1 MNAAGSDGSSTRDA
15 LSSAYWSDHTRLTD
29 MTSRNLTQRT
39 ASGVAWI
46 TAFQVSRQVLQVIS
60 VSVLARRVPPAAY
73 GLIAMA
79 VLVTSLLETIRDAGT
94 GQALIRER
102 EMSDE
107 IASTVFWLNVL
118 LGGAVT
124 LLVVLASYPAARFF
138 HEPQITRVLQVL
150 SISFFLGAMSVVPT
164 ALLNR
169 AMEFRKL
176 AVAQTAGAVCG
187 TIVAITVALAGGKVW
202 SLVAG
207 TLFTVFTTTIA
218 VWIYAPVH
226 IKFVFLRDPAR
237 RILSFGLNLS
247 GFHIFNYFSRNADNL
262 LVGKFLGSVA
272 LGYYQMGYMLMT
284 YPLQNFT
291 LMVAQVVYP
300 AMAKFHEDHARV
312 RAAYLRT
319 SALVALVTLPIMLGM
334 GVTAPS
340 FVRVFL
346 GPRWAPVAALLAV
359 FAPLGA
365 MQSIYATV
373 GVIYNIQG
381 RTDLQ
386 FRWMMFASVWYVMSF
401 IVGLRWGILGVATS
415 YAIVW
420 TLLMVPSFLIPF
432 RLIQLSGKSFLRTL
446 WPTIWMSLAMAA
458 CAGAW
463 TLTLHRFGIV
473 NPFVDLLTTVL
484 VGITV
489 YVGLVLMYKPPVLAE
504 LATVLEGTSYR
515 AVQSIG
521 RRLPRGRANVATVDE
536 LSAPVAT
543 RE

>member
-1 MNAAGSDGSSTRDA
+1 MTTTR
-15 LSSAYWSDHTRLTD
+15 T
-29 MTSRNLTQRT
+29 LTQRT

-46 TAFQVSRQVLQVIS
+46 TAFQVARQVLQVVS
-60 VSVLARRVPPAAY
+60 VSVLARHVPPAAY

-79 VLVTSLLETIRDAGT
+79 FLVTSLLETIRDAGT
-94 GQALIRER
+94 GSAMIRER
-102 EMSDE
+102 EMNDD
-107 IASTVFWLNVL
+107 IASTVFWLNCV
-118 LGGAVT
+118 LGGAVSV
-124 LLVVLASYPAARFF
+124 LVVLASYPAAIFF
-138 HEPQITRVLQVL
+138 HEPQIIRVLQFL
-150 SISFFLGAMSVVPT
+150 SISFFMGAISVVPT

-176 AVAQTAGAVCG
+176 AVAQTAGAICG

-207 TLFTVFTTTIA
+207 TLSTVFITTIG
-218 VWIYAPVH
+218 VWIYAPFH
-226 IKFVFLRDPAR
+226 IKPVFHRDVAR

-262 LVGKFLGSVA
+262 LVGKFLGSIA

-300 AMAKFHEDHARV
+300 AMAKFHEDHARL

-346 GPRWAPVAALLAV
+346 GTRWAPVATLLVV

-365 MQSIYATV
+365 MQSLYATV
-373 GVIYNIQG
+373 GVIYNTQA

-386 FRWMMFASVWYVMSF
+386 FRWMMFASVFYVLSF
-401 IVGLRWGILGVATS
+401 IVGLRWGILGVATC

-420 TLLMVPSFLIPF
+420 TILMVPSFLIPF
-432 RLIQLSGKSFLRTL
+432 RLIDLSGWAFLRTL
-446 WPTIWMSLAMAA
+446 WPTVWISIVMTA
-458 CAGAW
+458 CAAAW
-463 TLTLHRFGIV
+463 RVLLHRIGIV

-484 VGITV
+484 VGVLV
-489 YVGLVLMYKPPVLAE
+489 YVGLVLLEKPPVLSE
-504 LATVLEGTSYR
+504 LATVLEGTSYGAAR
-515 AVQSIG
+515 WLG
-521 RRLPRGRANVATVDE
+521 RRLPRSTVNVGQFDE
-536 LSAPVAT
+536 LNPSVVT